1 VKELR
6 GKEISI
12 ESARDPTSA
21 IYSNISQVNDE
32 IPGEVKQEPINSF
45 CRLSRAAEE
54 TDIVK
59 ADMANSVLFFRNEIE
74 KVRCALADFTG
85 ASMYERGATSLLKQ
99 DCLRIHGALLQLTK
113 SSSIDTEMTNIDDWA
128 VDDPNQY
135 IEDEEGEK
143 EPEEYIEID
152 SYMDD
157 FDD

>member
-1 VKELR
+1 
-6 GKEISI
+6 
-12 ESARDPTSA
+12 
-21 IYSNISQVNDE
+21 
-32 IPGEVKQEPINSF
+32 
-45 CRLSRAAEE
+45 
-54 TDIVK
+54 
-59 ADMANSVLFFRNEIE
+59 MAYSVLFFRNEID

-99 DCLRIHGALLQLTK
+99 DCLILHGVLLQLTK
-113 SSSIDTEMTNIDDWA
+113 SFSIEAFEDTSVDTEMTNIDDWA